1 MSENTP
7 DNPSQVDH
15 LNLAADFDAPTHAQW
30 EVEVLKVLN
39 RGRPEGKE
47 LNVEQAMKRL
57 THISIDGL
65 VTKPLYLK
73 DEDGVE
79 ELGLPGQAPFTRG
92 TTVRGG
98 QADAWDIR
106 QMHEDP
112 DPAATN
118 KAVLEDFERG
128 ATSVW
133 LRIDDDAIKAEDL
146 PRTLEGVIVDIAGL
160 AVSSLTDSEKAA
172 EALATFFENSGA
184 APEKLVGNLGVDPI
198 LTAALT
204 GKAADLSGLAKW
216 VERTKDWPEVTP
228 FVVDGSLYH
237 DMGATPAQE
246 MAFTIATAIAYVR
259 ALVDQGVDV
268 NDAVQSILFR
278 VSATVDQFP
287 TIARLRALR
296 LVWHRVGEV
305 LGVEES
311 KRGARQHAV
320 TSWREI
326 SREDPYVNLLRGTTQ
341 CFAAAVGMAEIITVL
356 PFDTA
361 HGLPNSFSRRMARNT
376 QVILAEEANI
386 GRVNDPA
393 GGAWWVESHTTAL
406 AEKSWELIQAIEAD
420 GGIEAYLAS
429 GKLAAGLK
437 ASVEERA
444 SRLATRK
451 LGRTG
456 VSEFPKVENDNLE
469 REPRPA
475 APALG
480 GIERH
485 RDTELF
491 EGIRDRVIAAGQPKV
506 FLACLGARRD
516 FGGREMF
523 TSNLVHVGA
532 LPTVSHEGG
541 TPEEIAKAFSDEGTS
556 VAILCSSAKVY
567 ADQAVDVA
575 KALKEAGAKK
585 VLLAGSIKEIG
596 DGDAS
601 VFDGTV
607 AMGMDVVAFL
617 EETLETL
624 GVQ

>member
-15 LNLAADFDAPTHAQW
+15 LDLAADFDAPTHEQW

-73 DEDGVE
+73 DEDSVE
-79 ELGLPGQAPFTRG
+79 VLGLPGQAPFTRG

-106 QMHEDP
+106 QLHEDP
-112 DPAATN
+112 DPVATN

-133 LRIDDDAIKAEDL
+133 LRIDDDAVKAEDL
-146 PRTLEGVIVDIAGL
+146 PRTLEGVIVDIAGI
-160 AVSSLTDSEKAA
+160 AVSSFADTERAA
-172 EALATFFENSGA
+172 EALASFFEQSGA
-184 APEKLVGNLGVDPI
+184 DPDSLVGNLGVDPI

-204 GKAADLSGLAKW
+204 GQEADLSNLKTW
-216 VERTKDWPEVTP
+216 VDRTANWPGVTP
-228 FVVDGSLYH
+228 LVVDGSLYH

-246 MAFTIATAIAYVR
+246 MAFTIATGIAYVR
-259 ALVDQGVDV
+259 ALVEQGVDV
-268 NDAVQSILFR
+268 DTAFESILFR
-278 VSATVDQFP
+278 VSSTVDQFP
-287 TIARLRALR
+287 TIARLRSLR

-305 LGVEES
+305 LGVTEE
-311 KRGARQHAV
+311 KRGARQHAI

-326 SREDPYVNLLRGTTQ
+326 SREDPYVNLLRGTIQ
-341 CFAAAVGMAEIITVL
+341 CFAAAVGMAEIVTVL

-361 HGLPNSFSRRMARNT
+361 YGLPNSFSRRMARNT
-376 QVILAEEANI
+376 QVILSEEANI

-393 GGAWWVESHTTAL
+393 GGAWWVESHTLAL
-406 AEKSWELIQAIEAD
+406 AEKSWELIQAVEAE
-420 GGIEAYLAS
+420 GGIQAYLSS
-429 GKLAAGLK
+429 GKLEADVQ
-437 ASVEERA
+437 ASVKERA
-444 SRLATRK
+444 KRLSTRK

-456 VSEFPKVENDNLE
+456 VSEFPKVENDSLD
-469 REPRPA
+469 RAPRPA
-475 APALG
+475 PLELN

-485 RDTELF
+485 RDAELF
-491 EGIRDRVIAAGQPKV
+491 EAIRDRAIAAGQPNV

-532 LPTVSHEGG
+532 IQTVSHEGG
-541 TPEEIAKAFSDEGTS
+541 TPEEIAAAFKENGSPM
-556 VAILCSSAKVY
+556 AILCSSAKVY
-567 ADQAVDVA
+567 ASQAVDVA
-575 KALKEAGAKK
+575 NALKEAGAEK
-585 VLLAGSIKEIG
+585 VLLAGNIKEIG

-617 EETLETL
+617 NETLETL

>member
-15 LNLAADFDAPTHAQW
+15 LDLAADFDAPTNEQW

-79 ELGLPGQAPFTRG
+79 NLGLPGQAPFTRG

-106 QMHEDP
+106 QLHEDP
-112 DPAATN
+112 DPAVTN

-133 LRIDDDAIKAEDL
+133 LRIDDDAVKAEDL
-146 PRTLEGVIVDIAGL
+146 PRTLEGVIVDIAGF
-160 AVSSLTDSEKAA
+160 AVSSFADSEKAA
-172 EALATFFENSGA
+172 DALATFFEQSGA

-204 GKAADLSGLAKW
+204 GKPADLSNLKKW
-216 VERTKDWPEVTP
+216 IDRTANWPGVIP

-246 MAFTIATAIAYVR
+246 MAFTLATGIAYVR
-259 ALVDQGVDV
+259 ALVEQGVDV
-268 NDAVQSILFR
+268 DTAFESLLFR

-305 LGVEES
+305 LGVTEA
-311 KRGARQHAV
+311 KRGARQHAI

-376 QVILAEEANI
+376 QVILSEEANI

-406 AEKSWELIQAIEAD
+406 AEKAWEILQEVEAE
-420 GGIEAYLAS
+420 GGIEEYRAS
-429 GKLAAGLK
+429 GKLEAAL
-437 ASVEERA
+437 ANSVQERA
-444 SRLATRK
+444 KRLATRK

-456 VSEFPKVENDNLE
+456 VSEFPKVENDTLE
-469 REPRPA
+469 REARPA
-475 APALG
+475 PLTLG

-491 EGIRDRVIAAGQPKV
+491 EGIRDRAIASGKPSV

-532 LPTVSHEGG
+532 IETVSHEGG
-541 TPEEIAKAFSDEGTS
+541 TPEEIAAAFKEHGSPM
-556 VAILCSSAKVY
+556 AILCSSAKVY
-567 ADQAVDVA
+567 AAQAVDVA
-575 KALKEAGAKK
+575 KALREAGAKK

-617 EETLETL
+617 NETLETL

>member
-1 MSENTP
+1 MSEN
-7 DNPSQVDH
+7 NPSQVDH
-15 LNLAADFDAPTHAQW
+15 LDLAADFDAPTHEQW

-79 ELGLPGQAPFTRG
+79 NLGLPGQAPFTRG

-106 QMHEDP
+106 QLHEDP

-133 LRIDDDAIKAEDL
+133 LRIDDDAVKAEDL
-146 PRTLEGVIVDIAGL
+146 PRTLEGVIVDIAGI
-160 AVSSLTDSEKAA
+160 AVSSFADTERAA
-172 EALATFFENSGA
+172 EALASFFEQSGA
-184 APEKLVGNLGVDPI
+184 APDKLVGNLGVDPI

-204 GKAADLSGLAKW
+204 GKPADLSGLKKW
-216 VERTKDWPEVTP
+216 VDRAANWPGVTP
-228 FVVDGSLYH
+228 LVVDGSLYH

-246 MAFTIATAIAYVR
+246 MAFTLATGIAYVR

-268 NDAVQSILFR
+268 DTAFESILFR
-278 VSATVDQFP
+278 VSSTVDQFP

-305 LGVEES
+305 LGVTEA

-326 SREDPYVNLLRGTTQ
+326 SREDPYVNLLRGTIQ
-341 CFAAAVGMAEIITVL
+341 CFGAAVGMAEIVTVL

-361 HGLPNSFSRRMARNT
+361 YGLPNSFSRRMARNT
-376 QVILAEEANI
+376 QVILSEEANI

-406 AEKSWELIQAIEAD
+406 AEKSWELIQAVEAE
-420 GGIEAYLAS
+420 GGIQDYLTS
-429 GKLAAGLK
+429 GKLEADLK

-444 SRLATRK
+444 KRLATRK

-456 VSEFPKVENDNLE
+456 VSEFPKVENDSLD
-469 REPRPA
+469 RQARPA
-475 APALG
+475 ALELG

-491 EGIRDRVIAAGQPKV
+491 EGIRDRVIAAGQPNV

-532 LPTVSHEGG
+532 IPTVSHEGG
-541 TPEEIAKAFSDEGTS
+541 TPDEIVAAFKENGSPM
-556 VAILCSSAKVY
+556 AILCSSAKVY
-567 ADQAVDVA
+567 ADQAVEVA
-575 KALKEAGAKK
+575 KALKDAGAKK
-585 VLLAGSIKEIG
+585 VLLAGSLKEIG

-601 VFDGTV
+601 IFDGTV